1 MVIEQL
7 ISKMQWFYLLYF
19 HACLYTV
26 IKVEHISNYSADEE
40 YVFPDEDDNLTAY
53 VGGYAKLMVPTGLL
67 QNISK

>member
-1 MVIEQL
+1 
-7 ISKMQWFYLLYF
+7 MQWFYLLCF

-26 IKVEHISNYSADEE
+26 IKVEHISNYSADED

-53 VGGYAKLMVPTGLL
+53 VGGYAKLMIPTGLL